1 MRPGGTVRA
10 GGDERE
16 CSGRDGVSLARP
28 LPQGGVERVALGKA
42 TSHRAAFVL
51 YRAVEERMSREI
63 EPELRELI
71 ARLAATKARVAL
83 GQIMATTGAV
93 RELDEEDRLIGL
105 CRHQRGDWGNLD
117 EEDRE
122 ANEQALVEGS
132 RLLSSYTARNG
143 RRFWIITEW
152 DRSVT
157 TILLPEEY

>member
-1 MRPGGTVRA
+1 MT
-10 GGDERE
+10 
-16 CSGRDGVSLARP
+16 
-28 LPQGGVERVALGKA
+28 
-42 TSHRAAFVL
+42 
-51 YRAVEERMSREI
+51 REI

-71 ARLAATKARVAL
+71 ARLASTKARVAM
-83 GQIMATTGAV
+83 GQIMATPGAL
-93 RELDEEDRLIGL
+93 RELDEEDRLLGL

-117 EEDRE
+117 EGDCES
-122 ANEQALVEGS
+122 NEQALVEGS